1 MKSVLRIVLISTSRF
16 LYIAYFVYF
25 TVCIFSLLSVCLT
38 TSLAIPLILILS
50 FYPFSNELLSIN
62 SSPSLCCSK
71 TTIPLFTKLK
81 YQFLDYPLKFNVL
94 FSFGEVILT
103 FFFSLSSFTVKFLQ
117 QCQAYHEHI
126 THRVEPGPPSSFS
139 PLASPCEQTIGTFT
153 CHWQG
158 NHLRRPDC
166 TSCCQE

>member
-103 FFFSLSSFTVKFLQ
+103 FFFLSFFLHGEVLIAMLGISRAHHSSGGAGPAKLLLSVSLTLRADDRHLYLS
-117 QCQAYHEHI
+117 
-126 THRVEPGPPSSFS
+126 
-139 PLASPCEQTIGTFT
+139 LA
-153 CHWQG
+153 
-158 NHLRRPDC
+158 R
-166 TSCCQE
+166 